1 MYCVAITHSTAGEN
15 WLKFFGLIYN
25 FKRDTATTTTLRP
38 VTPPCFE
45 CTTQTAE
52 RPAKLCGDYVV
63 TFKYA
68 CTEDP
73 CHTTNPCCT
82 HKFGCKKTKTN
93 KSCYIEQMEAA
104 NRKSNLQY
112 FYHYLYNI
120 HMCNTYIIFNTI
132 TLHSYSWFYFIMI
145 LCKDVVRNLYLQ
157 EPLINLLGLCEI
169 RMREILNCIN
179 SFKSDR
185 FDNWSLANRYLF
197 SKCIS
202 HKKVTN
208 ILLIK

>member
-1 MYCVAITHSTAGEN
+1 MFNVINLCFVFKISILICFICGTVGRTFELITDEYGRN
-15 WLKFFGLIYN
+15 
-25 FKRDTATTTTLRP
+25 RDTATTTTLRP

-68 CTEDP
+68 CTDDP

-104 NRKSNLQY
+104 NRKSQAS
-112 FYHYLYNI
+112 NI
-120 HMCNTYIIFNTI
+120 EE
-132 TLHSYSWFYFIMI
+132 
-145 LCKDVVRNLYLQ
+145 K
-157 EPLINLLGLCEI
+157 
-169 RMREILNCIN
+169 LN
-179 SFKSDR
+179 
-185 FDNWSLANRYLF
+185 Y
-197 SKCIS
+197 
-202 HKKVTN
+202 
-208 ILLIK
+208 